1 MDTMDTKEKIKRPR
15 IDTKAFVETWVA
27 AFNNDGTQQDVAD
40 KIGCTIAGLL
50 SKRKRL
56 ENEGVELPELRKAGR
71 KSGIDADGLNE
82 FIKNNV
88 KK

>member
-1 MDTMDTKEKIKRPR
+1 MDTKEKIKRPR
-15 IDTKAFVETWVA
+15 IDTKAFVETWVE
-27 AFNNDGTQQDVAD
+27 AFNNDGTPQDVAD

-56 ENEGVELPELRKAGR
+56 EKEGVELPELQKGRR

-82 FIKNNV
+82 FIKRNV